1 MEVSRLL
8 KLLAYYRMYGD
19 NCVENALGD
28 DLDMCHPPDGLAVDH
43 QLQGSASVS
52 FTVSLKLCLAMRAT
66 QH

>member
-28 DLDMCHPPDGLAVDH
+28 DTDMFFLDHL
-43 QLQGSASVS
+43 LQGSASLS
-52 FTVSLKLCLAMRAT
+52 LAVSLKLHLAIRAT